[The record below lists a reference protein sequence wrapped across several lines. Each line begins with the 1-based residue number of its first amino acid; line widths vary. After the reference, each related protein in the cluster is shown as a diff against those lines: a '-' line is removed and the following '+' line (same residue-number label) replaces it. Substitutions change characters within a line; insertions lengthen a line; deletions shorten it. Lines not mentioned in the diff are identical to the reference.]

1 MRKCDLEKKLK
12 TDMTAEDYMMNFLDE
27 DDFAEKYEILE
38 NMEGT
43 EGITDIIIDNMA
55 SSLDF
60 VIKEGSIES
69 RFEELKQCV
78 RTRAKYETLRL
89 RK

>member
-1 MRKCDLEKKLK
+1 MEKKLK

-38 NMEGT
+38 NMEGC
-43 EGITDIIIDNMA
+43 EGLTDIIIDNMA

-60 VIKEGSIES
+60 VIKEGPIDT
-69 RFEELKQCV
+69 RFDELKNCV

-89 RK
+89 RR

>member
-1 MRKCDLEKKLK
+1 MEKKLK

-27 DDFAEKYEILE
+27 DDLAEKYEILE
-38 NMEGT
+38 NMEGC

-60 VIKEGSIES
+60 VIKEGKIDA
-69 RFEELKQCV
+69 RFEELKNCV

-89 RK
+89 RR